1 MSGETLYEALE
12 RLKKYLRQCPQ
23 HGLSKHKIVQTF
35 YKGIDKPTRN
45 TIDKSARGTI
55 MHKTPHEAYKLI
67 EDITVHM
74 HDSYASQDGVSRKV
88 VVKVVE
94 ADGVSDIAALTNQMA
109 MFNKKFD
116 KLNATVVAMLVG
128 CESCGGPHLTKDYDD
143 KPVSSSEDAC
153 WLLSQRQP
161 GSLQSNKETNLNAHV
176 NAITTRSG
184 KKTTDPPFPF
194 NENVVKP
201 VKKEENDKQLH
212 INLPF
217 VEALS
222 QIPKYAKFLEDILTN
237 KKKLEDLSTVIMS
250 EECSAILEGKL
261 PKRMSD
267 PFKDLLPHL
276 EYAFLKS
283 ESKLPIII
291 SSDLTRN
298 EKEKLI
304 KVLKAN
310 KEAIAYDIKGEEDV
324 NREMITSQ
332 LWEKLWL
339 YDEIGILQD
348 GGELLKIRS
357 KISKDEDLLMKI
369 KITEDIYLFI
379 SLC

>member
-1 MSGETLYEALE
+1 MSWRRKLSFAYSNSLLRALIKNGS
-12 RLKKYLRQCPQ
+12 R
-23 HGLSKHKIVQTF
+23 SKC
-35 YKGIDKPTRN
+35 TRW
-45 TIDKSARGTI
+45 
-55 MHKTPHEAYKLI
+55 L
-67 EDITVHM
+67 
-74 HDSYASQDGVSRKV
+74 
-88 VVKVVE
+88 
-94 ADGVSDIAALTNQMA
+94 A

-201 VKKEENDKQLH
+201 VKQEENDKQLH

-267 PFKDLLPHL
+267 PKASFDEPLVLEFKDLLPHL

-310 KEAIAYDIKGEEDV
+310 KEAIAYDIKGINPSYCTHKILLVDEYKTVVQPQRITNPKVQDV
-324 NREMITSQ
+324 VKKEFNQGDRVCLKLFPGKLRSC
-332 LWEKLWL
+332 WEL
-339 YDEIGILQD
+339 YL
-348 GGELLKIRS
+348 S
-357 KISKDEDLLMKI
+357 
-369 KITEDIYLFI
+369 
-379 SLC
+379 